1 MNEFSFYHIVNEHSR
16 KTKMESPKDETIEI
30 EPEVV
35 ENIPVLSTQTKKNVA
50 KKSFV
55 KKVVQNICYCLAS
68 IASAVLGIAIMALYI
83 LIV

>member
-16 KTKMESPKDETIEI
+16 KTKAESPKDKTIEI

-35 ENIPVLSTQTKKNVA
+35 KSIPVLSIQTKKNVA
-50 KKSFV
+50 KKTFA
-55 KKVVQNICYCLAS
+55 KKVVRNICYCLAS
-68 IASAVLGIAIMALYI
+68 IASAVLGIAAMALYI